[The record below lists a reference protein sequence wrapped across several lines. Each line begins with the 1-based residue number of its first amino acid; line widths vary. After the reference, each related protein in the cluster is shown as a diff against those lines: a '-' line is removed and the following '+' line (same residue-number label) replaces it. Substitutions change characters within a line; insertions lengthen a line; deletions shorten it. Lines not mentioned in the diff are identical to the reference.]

1 MVKEAV
7 HRSFEVAVPADEA
20 WARLAEVERWPE
32 WAPHISAVTVSPAGP
47 LGPSSSGVL
56 KIRGLGRN
64 AFRMSAWEQPDRW
77 EWTGGLPGVR
87 IDYDHRFSAAGNNST
102 TMTWVVVLRGPLAWL
117 IRPIFARIYGRNIDR
132 AIPGLQAWIRL
143 RPG

>member
-20 WARLAEVERWPE
+20 WARLSEVERWPE
-32 WAPHISAVTVSPAGP
+32 WAPHISAATVSPAGP

-64 AFRMSAWEQPDRW
+64 AVRMSAWEQPDRW

-87 IDYDHRFSAAGNNST
+87 IDYDHRFAAAGDSST
-102 TMTWVVVLRGPLAWL
+102 TMSWVVVLRGPLAWL
-117 IRPIFARIYGRNIDR
+117 IRPIFARVYRRNLDR
-132 AIPGLQAWIRL
+132 A
-143 RPG
+143 